1 MLFRPLRAFGL
12 SEQTPL
18 LLDYHQ
24 IRLSSHAEHKTPAF
38 GMRSIDDVQNLEL

>member
-1 MLFRPLRAFGL
+1 L

-38 GMRSIDDVQNLEL
+38 GMRSIDDVQNLELK